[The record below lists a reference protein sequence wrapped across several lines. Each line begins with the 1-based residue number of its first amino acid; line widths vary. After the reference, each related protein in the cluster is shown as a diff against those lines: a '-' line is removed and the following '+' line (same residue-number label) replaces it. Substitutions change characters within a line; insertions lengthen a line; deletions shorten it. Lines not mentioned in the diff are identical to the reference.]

1 MKRFALA
8 LLFSGLMLN
17 VAVSSE
23 HESEGRR
30 MLVFAVYGAAGTTG
44 SSATTTVIDFSTQV
58 SCKEA
63 RDELRSDAKLK
74 VPGFHIFATCVEP

>member
-30 MLVFAVYGAAGTTG
+30 MLVFAVYGAAGTMG
-44 SSATTTVIDFSTQV
+44 SSAAPWRRCAGWSASSAPRQ
-58 SCKEA
+58 
-63 RDELRSDAKLK
+63 
-74 VPGFHIFATCVEP
+74 